1 MICGCGRGVPT
12 GPSFPALGHKQ
23 GPDGAWENGRS
34 FRIVGPAIVSSLLAA
49 CLYSAKEQLYC
60 AKPKFESKLSSCS
73 VICGFRYVLCD
84 LCPTLALILGAVT
97 FCIQLRFPAP
107 HY

>member
-1 MICGCGRGVPT
+1 MVADEE
-12 GPSFPALGHKQ
+12 FPQ
-23 GPDGAWENGRS
+23 GPVSLPWGTSKGQTGHGRMGDP
-34 FRIVGPAIVSSLLAA
+34 FALWLLQLYPLFLQRVYSS
-49 CLYSAKEQLYC
+49 KEQLYC
-60 AKPKFESKLSSCS
+60 AKPNFESKLSSCI
-73 VICGFRYVLCD
+73 VICGFRHVLCD